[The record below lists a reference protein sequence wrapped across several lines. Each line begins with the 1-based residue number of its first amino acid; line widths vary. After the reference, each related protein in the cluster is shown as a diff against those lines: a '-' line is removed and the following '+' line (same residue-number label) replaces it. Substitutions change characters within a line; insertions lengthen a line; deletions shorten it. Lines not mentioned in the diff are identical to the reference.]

1 MPEKTK
7 RKRGGI
13 TDSLRYRIFISMFA
27 ILLLS
32 SVIILITSVIQYK
45 EEAKDYN
52 YKRLERKEKAL
63 RESINL
69 ILRRTIFP
77 VTTENIPLIFKNEVH
92 QLANVHNLNFEL
104 YDLEGRL
111 LIGSVGGF
119 GKDTVVNIIPPG
131 VLTELSKRP
140 DKKLKIEE
148 KNIKGD
154 FISAYSYITD
164 SKYKPIAI
172 LHIPYRARSE
182 FYEYEIREFLSRMA
196 KVYVFLLI
204 VAVVISFIISKNL
217 IKSLSVISNKLKETD
232 IEKGTQKL
240 EVKKIPE
247 ELTPLIDAY
256 NQMVEKLEKSTRRLI
271 KMEKEA
277 AWGEMARQ
285 VAHEI
290 KNPLTP
296 MRLSIEH
303 FMQTFKPGEPGNEE
317 KIRQFGEMLLEQVD
331 VLNHIASSFSDYT
344 KISDLNPEYDNI
356 VETVRNTALL
366 FPQHVRFESEEEEIY
381 TLYDKNR
388 IKQALVNLIRNAVQA
403 AADDRELHVTLR
415 VYRQENNVLIEVED
429 TGTGIPDEILERIF
443 EPKFTTKSS
452 GAGLG
457 LAIVKR
463 IIESHEGDIKVE
475 TYQDKGTKFILI
487 LPVKHPRN
495 EIS

>member
-1 MPEKTK
+1 MWKE
-7 RKRGGI
+7 RKWAGI
-13 TDSLRYRIFISMFA
+13 TNSLRYRIFISMLA

-77 VTTENIPLIFKNEVH
+77 VTTDNIPLIFKHEIH

-104 YDLEGRL
+104 YDLDGHL
-111 LIGSVGGF
+111 LISSVGGF
-119 GKDTVVNIIPPG
+119 GKDTVMHIIPPEI
-131 VLTELSKRP
+131 LNDLAKKP

-148 KNIKGD
+148 KNVKGD

-164 SKYKPIAI
+164 TKYKPIAI
-172 LHIPYRARSE
+172 LHIPYQSKSE
-182 FYEYEIREFLSRMA
+182 FYEYEIKEFLSRMA
-196 KVYVFLLI
+196 KVYLFLI
-204 VAVVISFIISKNL
+204 VVAVFISFILSKNL
-217 IKSLSVISNKLKETD
+217 IKSLSVISEKLKETD
-232 IEKGTQKL
+232 IEKGTQRL
-240 EVKKIPE
+240 EVKKLPE
-247 ELTPLIDAY
+247 ELRPLIDAY
-256 NQMVEKLEKSTRRLI
+256 NQMVDKLEKSTKRLI

-303 FMQTFKPGEPGNEE
+303 FVQTYRPDDPDNPE
-317 KIRQFGEMLLEQVD
+317 KIRQFGDMLLEQVE
-331 VLNHIASSFSDYT
+331 VLNKIARSFSDYT
-344 KISDLNPEYDNI
+344 KISDLELTYDNI
-356 VETVRNTALL
+356 VETVRNTARL
-366 FPQHVRFESEEEEIY
+366 FPKKVRFETAEEEIY
-381 TLYDKNR
+381 TLYDKTR
-388 IKQALVNLIRNAVQA
+388 IKQALVNLIRNAIQA
-403 AADDRELHVTLR
+403 APEGRKPEITVR
-415 VYRQENNVLIEVED
+415 VYRKEEKIHIEVED
-429 TGTGIPDEILERIF
+429 NGTGIPEDILARIF

-463 IIESHEGDIKVE
+463 IIESHEGEIFVE

-487 LPVKHPRN
+487 LPVKQW
-495 EIS
+495 EDGI